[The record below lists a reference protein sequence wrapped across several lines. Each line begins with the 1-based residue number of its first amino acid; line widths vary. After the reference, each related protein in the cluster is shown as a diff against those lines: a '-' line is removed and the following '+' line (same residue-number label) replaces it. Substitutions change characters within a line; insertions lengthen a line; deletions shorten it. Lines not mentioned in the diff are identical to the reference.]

1 MADESD
7 EENLNIPTNNQSENR
22 SDEIIPT
29 TDTDYVTRNQEIEN
43 MEVHHHPDVHHKSKK
58 LKEYFLEFLMIF
70 LAVTMGFFA
79 ESFREHL
86 VDIKKEKGYIVSLK
100 EDLLTDTS
108 ILTSI
113 IPRAQLQYKKL
124 DSLCILLK
132 LAAAGDAYN
141 IHRLY
146 YLNFNYSFGLILFDQ
161 NERTISQ
168 IKSTGAFNLI
178 QNKDVKDNI
187 TSYDI
192 FYAGAIK
199 NEAVDVANWMSDCN
213 KMSQKIFDYSLVNT
227 FGFRGGAEIFLND
240 SLPLKLISTDSMLV
254 KEYMNKVK
262 SLMMMLDSHLSLEI
276 KQLEDGKKL
285 IDLLNEEYHLE

>member
-1 MADESD
+1 MPDEQD
-7 EENLNIPTNNQSENR
+7 IPKQTPTEEATTEPSQPDSSISQSETQQ
-22 SDEIIPT
+22 PT
-29 TDTDYVTRNQEIEN
+29 N
-43 MEVHHHPDVHHKSKK
+43 MEVHHHPDVHHKKK
-58 LKEYFLEFLMIF
+58 KFKEYFLEFLMIF

-86 VDIKKEKGYIVSLK
+86 IDIKKEKEYIVSLK

-108 ILTSI
+108 TLTRI
-113 IPRAQLQYKKL
+113 IPWAQLQYKKL

-132 LAAAGDAYN
+132 LAAGGSAYN

-178 QNKDVKDNI
+178 ENKDSKDNI
-187 TSYDI
+187 TSYDN
-192 FYAGAIK
+192 FYVGAIK
-199 NEAVDVANWMSDCN
+199 NEAVDVAGWMSDCN

-240 SLPLKLISTDSMLV
+240 SMPLKLISTDGMLL

-262 SLMMMLDSHLSLEI
+262 SLMMMLDSHLSLET
-276 KQLEDGKKL
+276 KQLADGKKL
-285 IDLLNEEYHLE
+285 IDLLNREYHLE